1 MRKLSTGARCGRWV
15 LMAALALSAGLASGR
30 AVPSPPASEWADAEA
45 STNVPLAVSAA
56 DLAELRV
63 RIDLAAGPTNV
74 VTVAVGFDSDG
85 DGALS
90 PSEEG
95 WRSAATAAR
104 GSPAVRTG
112 RSWNSARPRPGGAGG
127 SSPCP
132 SPEAPRT
139 GISSASCATGRVRRG
154 SPSRSTASGAACASS
169 SVRGPLIV
177 RERRNTRSTRKRG
190 GFSTTECTEA
200 A

>member
-1 MRKLSTGARCGRWV
+1 MMTLSMGARYGRWA

-30 AVPSPPASEWADAEA
+30 AVPSPLASEWADAEA

-63 RIDLAAGPTNV
+63 RINLAAGPTNA

-95 WRSAATAAR
+95 AWFARRADGSVVELGEAAPGRACREFSVPIAGSAADWNL
-104 GSPAVRTG
+104 VRVV
-112 RSWNSARPRPGGAGG
+112 RNGAGSAG
-127 SSPCP
+127 ESV
-132 SPEAPRT
+132 T
-139 GISSASCATGRVRRG
+139 VDGIRRCL
-154 SPSRSTASGAACASS
+154 RI
-169 SVRGPLIV
+169 IV
-177 RERRNTRSTRKRG
+177 R
-190 GFSTTECTEA
+190 
-200 A
+200 

>member
-1 MRKLSTGARCGRWV
+1 MKGKGVESMRKLSTGARCGRWA
-15 LMAALALSAGLASGR
+15 LMAALTLSAGLASGR

-63 RIDLAAGPTNV
+63 RIDLAAGPTNA

-95 WRSAATAAR
+95 AWFARRADGSVVELGEAAPGRACREFSVPIAGSAADWNL
-104 GSPAVRTG
+104 VRVV
-112 RSWNSARPRPGGAGG
+112 RNGAGSAG
-127 SSPCP
+127 ESV
-132 SPEAPRT
+132 T
-139 GISSASCATGRVRRG
+139 VDGIRRCL
-154 SPSRSTASGAACASS
+154 RI
-169 SVRGPLIV
+169 IV
-177 RERRNTRSTRKRG
+177 R
-190 GFSTTECTEA
+190 
-200 A
+200 

>member
-1 MRKLSTGARCGRWV
+1 MKGKGVESMRKLSTGARCGRWV

-56 DLAELRV
+56 DLAKLRV
-63 RIDLAAGPTNV
+63 RIDLAAGPTNA

-95 WRSAATAAR
+95 AAFGCDCGAWFARRADGSVVELGEAAPGRDSREISVPIAGSAADWNLIR
-104 GSPAVRTG
+104 VVR
-112 RSWNSARPRPGGAGG
+112 NGAGPAG
-127 SSPCP
+127 ESV
-132 SPEAPRT
+132 T
-139 GISSASCATGRVRRG
+139 VDGIRRCL
-154 SPSRSTASGAACASS
+154 RI
-169 SVRGPLIV
+169 IV
-177 RERRNTRSTRKRG
+177 R
-190 GFSTTECTEA
+190 
-200 A
+200 